1 MLFTR
6 HLRRHRAIWLSGK
19 VWRGRL
25 VFTIGAVAIGI
36 AAVMFAHAADL
47 ATDLFSW
54 LRVRW
59 PYLPLALTP
68 LGFGFCAWSARRWF
82 EGAQG
87 SGIPQAIAARRTR
100 DPAHRQHLLGAR
112 VTLGKVGL
120 TVLGLGVGASIG
132 REGPTVQVGASIMLA
147 VAGIAGVGQVRGLVL
162 AGAAAGVAAAFNTP
176 LAGVVFAI
184 EEMAKE
190 FEHRISGPVVGAV
203 VLAGIT
209 GLALVGDYRYFGRT
223 AAQLGTAQDWL
234 AVPLCGIIGGLLG
247 GVFSLGVVTMATR
260 RHGLVGVIKS
270 WPVCFAVACGL
281 GVAVLGLLTDGYA
294 TGTAYEQARDL
305 LEHGVAMPWWQAPL
319 KLVATLLSSV
329 SGIPGGLF
337 APSLSVGAGLGP
349 ALATIVPQLDL
360 RALSLLAMVA
370 YFAGVVQAPL
380 TAFVIVLEMSEGS
393 RMVVPLMA
401 TSLLATGASRL
412 ICPHPL
418 YHVLSRN
425 FDLHHP
431 RHGAK
436 HDARS
441 VRTQP
446 PSPGTP

>member
-1 MLFTR
+1 MLFAR
-6 HLRRHRAIWLSGK
+6 HLRRHRAIWLSGRI
-19 VWRGRL
+19 WRGRL
-25 VFTIGAVAIGI
+25 VFATGAVAIGI
-36 AAVMFAHAADL
+36 AAVLFAQAADL
-47 ATDLFSW
+47 ATELFSW

-68 LGFGFCAWSARRWF
+68 LGFGFCAWAARRWF
-82 EGAQG
+82 DGAQG
-87 SGIPQAIAARRTR
+87 SGIPQAIAARRSR
-100 DPAHRQHLLGAR
+100 DPAHRRRLLGAR
-112 VTLGKVGL
+112 VTLGKVAL

-132 REGPTVQVGASIMLA
+132 REGPTVQVGAAIMQA
-147 VAGIAGVGQVRGLVL
+147 VAGFAGIGRVRGLVL

-209 GLALVGDYRYFGRT
+209 GLALVGDYRYFGQT
-223 AAQLGTAQDWL
+223 SAQLGTFQDWL
-234 AVPLCGIIGGLLG
+234 AVPLCGIVGGLLG

-260 RHGLVGVIKS
+260 RDGPVAMMKS
-270 WPVCFAVACGL
+270 WPVCFAAACGL

-294 TGTAYEQARDL
+294 TGTAYDQARDL

-319 KLVATLLSSV
+319 KLVATLLSSI

-349 ALATIVPQLDL
+349 ALAAVMPGLDL

-401 TSLLATGASRL
+401 TALLATGASRL

-425 FDLHHP
+425 YDQHHP
-431 RHGAK
+431 H
-436 HDARS
+436 HDAKTGGQGARL
-441 VRTQP
+441 RP
-446 PSPGTP
+446 PGQENP

>member
-1 MLFTR
+1 MFLTR
-6 HLRRHRAIWLSGK
+6 HLRRHRAIWLSRK
-19 VWRGRL
+19 IWRGRL
-25 VFTIGAVAIGI
+25 VFATGAVAIGV
-36 AAVMFAHAADL
+36 AAVLFAHAADL
-47 ATDLFSW
+47 ATELFAW

-59 PYLPLALTP
+59 PYLPLLLTP
-68 LGFGFCAWSARRWF
+68 LGFGLCAWAARRWF
-82 EGAQG
+82 DGAQG
-87 SGIPQAIAARRTR
+87 SGIPQAIAARRSR
-100 DPAHRQHLLGAR
+100 DPAHRRHLLGAR
-112 VTLGKVGL
+112 VTLGKVAL

-132 REGPTVQVGASIMLA
+132 REGPTVQVGAAIMLA
-147 VAGIAGVGQVRGLVL
+147 VAGFAGIGRVRGLVL

-209 GLALVGDYRYFGRT
+209 GLALVGDYRYFGQT
-223 AAQLGTAQDWL
+223 PAQLGTAQDWL
-234 AVPLCGIIGGLLG
+234 AVPLCGLVGGLLG
-247 GVFSLGVVTMATR
+247 GVFSLGVLTMATR
-260 RHGLVGVIKS
+260 RDGLIGSIKS

-281 GVAVLGLLTDGYA
+281 GVAILGLLTDGYA
-294 TGTAYEQARDL
+294 TGTAYDQARDL
-305 LEHGVAMPWWQAPL
+305 LENGVAMPWWQAPL
-319 KLVATLLSSV
+319 KLLATLLSSI

-349 ALATIVPQLDL
+349 ALAAIMPGLDL

-401 TSLLATGASRL
+401 TALLATGASRL

-425 FDLHHP
+425 YDQHQPHP
-431 RHGAK
+431 GRG
-436 HDARS
+436 R
-441 VRTQP
+441 
-446 PSPGTP
+446 GG